1 MEMIMKK
8 TFYAFVIYFLIAS
21 KFVIGGIGDGT
32 DRSEK
37 FDVSA
42 QLTEIS
48 PRIQSIEAISVD
60 QLLDENCVEAQLV
73 EVVDEIRPVEAMAMS
88 QTNEDYLSVRLR
100 EVGSELIALRQ
111 IQSKRLRDPYYAL
124 DRLDE
129 MGSMMQFLY
138 GDDAD
143 ELVESVKKIREIQ
156 VLFDRYAH
164 CESLRIEYYQLRRI
178 EIERVGE
185 ILRRLE
191 SRYLSPDILLKYN
204 LFGKKFPPSY
214 FLPNVSSRDDL
225 LREGYFSP
233 WPSQNVSSRDHLLR
247 EGYLSPC
254 PSQNVSSRDHLCDNL
269 LDENSASQA
278 SPPKIFEEEISL
290 QETSRWLCMKNSQ
303 EFSSE
308 VDLL

>member
-1 MEMIMKK
+1 MTMKK
-8 TFYAFVIYFLIAS
+8 TFYAFVIYFVIAS

-42 QLTEIS
+42 QLTGIS
-48 PRIQSIEAISVD
+48 PRIQSIEGISVD

-73 EVVDEIRPVEAMAMS
+73 EVVDEIRPVEAMAMNR
-88 QTNEDYLSVRLR
+88 TNENYLFIRMR
-100 EVGSELIALRQ
+100 EVGNELITLRQ

-129 MGSMMQFLY
+129 ISSMMRFLY
-138 GDDAD
+138 GDSAD
-143 ELVESVKKIREIQ
+143 EFVESVKKNREIQ

-164 CESLRIEYYQLRRI
+164 CESLRIEYHQLRRV
-178 EIERVGE
+178 EVNRMGE

-191 SRYLSPDILLKYN
+191 SRYLPPDVSLRYS
-204 LFGKKFPPSY
+204 LFWRELRSTYP
-214 FLPNVSSRDDL
+214 LP
-225 LREGYFSP
+225 
-233 WPSQNVSSRDHLLR
+233 NVSSRDHLLR
-247 EGYLSPC
+247 EGYLSPY
-254 PSQNVSSRDHLCDNL
+254 PSHNVSSRDHLCDNL

-303 EFSSE
+303 GFVSE

>member
-1 MEMIMKK
+1 
-8 TFYAFVIYFLIAS
+8 
-21 KFVIGGIGDGT
+21 
-32 DRSEK
+32 
-37 FDVSA
+37 
-42 QLTEIS
+42 
-48 PRIQSIEAISVD
+48 
-60 QLLDENCVEAQLV
+60 
-73 EVVDEIRPVEAMAMS
+73 
-88 QTNEDYLSVRLR
+88 
-100 EVGSELIALRQ
+100 
-111 IQSKRLRDPYYAL
+111 
-124 DRLDE
+124 